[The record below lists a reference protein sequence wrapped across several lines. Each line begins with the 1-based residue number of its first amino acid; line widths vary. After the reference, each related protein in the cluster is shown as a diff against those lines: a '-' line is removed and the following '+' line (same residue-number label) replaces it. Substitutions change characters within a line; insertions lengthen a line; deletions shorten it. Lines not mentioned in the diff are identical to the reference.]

1 MNARKRAKVA
11 VARKLA
17 VLMLAILRDR
27 SEYRP
32 LTKGEAAA

>member
-1 MNARKRAKVA
+1 VA

-17 VLMLAILRDR
+17 VLMLAILKNR

-32 LTKGEAAA
+32 LKDVVAVA